1 MFAAVT
7 GLGLSASA
15 GLNAYIPILVVGL
28 LSRFTDAVALP
39 HQFAWMGSGM
49 GIAVIAVLLA
59 AEVVLDK
66 VAIVDHV
73 NDMIQTTV
81 RPAAGGAVFAATTA
95 AGHVDSSAFMRDNPW
110 IGWVLGIAVAL
121 VVHLTKASV
130 RPMINAGTLGFG
142 TPFVSAAED
151 TVSLSLSLLAV
162 LLPVVALI
170 LLIMCAWAL
179 VRLIRAVRL
188 RRRRKREAALPP
200 PAPA

>member
-1 MFAAVT
+1 MIAAVT

-28 LSRFTDAVALP
+28 LARFTDAVALP
-39 HQFAWMGSGM
+39 HQFAWMSGGP

-73 NDMIQTTV
+73 NDMIQTAV

-95 AGHVDSSAFMRDNPW
+95 AGQVDSSAFMRDNPW
-110 IGWVLGIAVAL
+110 IGWALGIVVAL
-121 VVHLTKASV
+121 AVHMAKTGV
-130 RPMINAGTLGFG
+130 RPLINAGTLGIG

-170 LLIMCAWAL
+170 LLIICAWAL
-179 VRLIRAVRL
+179 VRLIRAVRV
-188 RRRRKREAALPP
+188 RRRRKRDAALSP

>member
-15 GLNAYIPILVVGL
+15 GLNAYIPVLVVGL
-28 LSRFTDAVALP
+28 LARYTDAVALP
-39 HQFAWMGSGM
+39 HQFAWMSSGP
-49 GIAVIAVLLA
+49 GIAIIAVLLA

-73 NDMIQTTV
+73 NDMIQTAV

-95 AGHVDSSAFMRDNPW
+95 AGQVDSSAFMRDNPW
-110 IGWVLGIAVAL
+110 IGWALGIVVAL
-121 VVHLTKASV
+121 AVHLAKSGV
-130 RPMINAGTLGFG
+130 RPVINAGTLGIG

-151 TVSLSLSLLAV
+151 AVSLSLSLLAV
-162 LLPVVALI
+162 LLPIVALI
-170 LLIMCAWAL
+170 ILVMCLWAL
-179 VRLIRAVRL
+179 VRLIRAVRV
-188 RRRRKREAALPP
+188 RRRKRDAALSP

>member
-28 LSRFTDAVALP
+28 LARFTDAVALP
-39 HQFAWMGSGM
+39 HQFAWMSSGP
-49 GIAVIAVLLA
+49 GIAIIAVLLA

-73 NDMIQTTV
+73 NDMIQTAV

-95 AGHVDSSAFMRDNPW
+95 AGQVDSSAFMRDNPW
-110 IGWVLGIAVAL
+110 IGWALGIVVAL
-121 VVHLTKASV
+121 AVHLAKSSA
-130 RPMINAGTLGFG
+130 RPVINAGTLGIG

-170 LLIMCAWAL
+170 LLIIGGWAL
-179 VRLIRAVRL
+179 VRLIRAVRF
-188 RRRRKREAALPP
+188 RRRKRDAA
-200 PAPA
+200 PAPLTPA

>member
-28 LSRFTDAVALP
+28 LARFTDAVALP
-39 HQFAWMGSGM
+39 HQFAWMSSGP
-49 GIAVIAVLLA
+49 GIAIIAVLLA

-73 NDMIQTTV
+73 NDMIQTAV
-81 RPAAGGAVFAATTA
+81 RPAAGGAVFAATAA
-95 AGHVDSSAFMRDNPW
+95 AGQVDSSAFMRDNPW
-110 IGWVLGIAVAL
+110 IGWALGIVVAL
-121 VVHLTKASV
+121 AVHLAKSSV
-130 RPMINAGTLGFG
+130 RPVINAGTLGIG

-162 LLPVVALI
+162 LLPIVALI
-170 LLIMCAWAL
+170 LLVMCLWAL
-179 VRLIRAVRL
+179 MRLIRSL
-188 RRRRKREAALPP
+188 RVRRRKRAAALS
-200 PAPA
+200 PAAPT

>member
-28 LSRFTDAVALP
+28 LARFTDAVALP
-39 HQFAWMGSGM
+39 HQFAWMSSGP
-49 GIAVIAVLLA
+49 GIAIIAVLLA

-73 NDMIQTTV
+73 NDMIQTAV
-81 RPAAGGAVFAATTA
+81 RPAAGGAVFAATNA
-95 AGHVDSSAFMRDNPW
+95 AGQVDSSAFMRDNPW
-110 IGWVLGIAVAL
+110 IGWTLGIVVAL
-121 VVHLTKASV
+121 AVHMAKTGV
-130 RPMINAGTLGFG
+130 RPMINTGTLGIG

-151 TVSLSLSLLAV
+151 SVSLSLSLLAV

-170 LLIMCAWAL
+170 LLIMCAWVF
-179 VRLIRAVRL
+179 VRLIRAVRV
-188 RRRRKREAALPP
+188 RRRRKRDAALSP